1 MNGIQSRKGEALRST
16 TIGLP
21 TSDSTTRL
29 QTQPNRQTTRTLTGR
44 LCVLRRGRG
53 HVVLIR
59 PNSVQ
64 FGHLGLE
71 LMFGVRLAKRFRAS
85 LHVIRPDE
93 VVNTAL
99 YELVAD
105 NVTINVVKGWRATLL
120 TWAFFSGSA
129 LNVKDKPVPYAS
141 PIGYLL
147 TYRFFR
153 LNHLVAKGF
162 WNKVVP
168 VLKQGNKYARIPI
181 VLAHVVRRRLIAGRM
196 VHATDS
202 DRGLTSPDAASSGDP
217 NNLSLTA
224 ESSVAAEVVEQ
235 PIKIPKSKPTRLNP
249 SYGRRLWVDDI
260 GLFRIP
266 SDRLPSLGSKA
277 ENEFG
282 ILPGTPLVALHMRE
296 PGFKAG
302 REIHEQKPFKGR
314 DDSTRNVTFCN
325 YHLAMDYLRDLGYT
339 VVRIGDRTMT
349 PMRYPGI
356 IDVATSPNRTDLF
369 EFYCVACS
377 DFFIGC
383 ESGPSIIA
391 WMSGKPIVTLNA
403 TEPWS
408 LAYPVR
414 EFDTFILKPAW
425 DKLNARTV
433 GPLEMLTRDYAN
445 NARNTQR
452 FEYIENSPEDVLDAI
467 RDMVEIVAQG
477 VKPETPEQ
485 RAFRLR
491 VMGFCTRA
499 RSENSTV
506 RKHGAHHGFIG
517 RGRIS
522 PSFARKYIAPQLKQ
536 LGIANAPAELFVGA
550 A

>member
-1 MNGIQSRKGEALRST
+1 M
-16 TIGLP
+16 
-21 TSDSTTRL
+21 
-29 QTQPNRQTTRTLTGR
+29 
-44 LCVLRRGRG
+44 
-53 HVVLIR
+53 LIR
-59 PNSVQ
+59 PNPLQ

-71 LMFGVRLAKRFRAS
+71 LMFGVRLAKRFRAP
-85 LHVIRPDE
+85 LYVIRPDK

-99 YELVAD
+99 YELEAD
-105 NVTINVVKGWRATLL
+105 DVTINVVKGWRARFL

-129 LNVKDKPVPYAS
+129 LNVKDKSVPYAS

-153 LNHLVAKGF
+153 LNQLVAKGF
-162 WNKVVP
+162 SKKLAP
-168 VLKQGNKYARIPI
+168 VLSKGQKYIRTFLRFMKIVLKIPI
-181 VLAHVVRRRLIAGRM
+181 VLARLVRRRLIAASGM
-196 VHATDS
+196 QATDS
-202 DRGLTSPDAASSGDP
+202 ERGLRSRDAAAAGDP
-217 NNLSLTA
+217 NNSSLTA
-224 ESSVAAEVVEQ
+224 KSHVAAEVVGR
-235 PIKIPKSKPTRLNP
+235 PVKIRKSKPTRLNP
-249 SYGRRLWVDDI
+249 SYGRRLWVDDV

-266 SDRLPSLGSKA
+266 PDRLPSLSAKA
-277 ENEFG
+277 EKEFG

-314 DDSTRNVTFCN
+314 DNSTRNVTFSN
-325 YHLAMDYLRDLGYT
+325 YHPAMDYLRDLGYT
-339 VVRIGDRTMT
+339 VVRIGDRTMMPT
-349 PMRYPGI
+349 RYPGI
-356 IDVATSPNRTDLF
+356 VDLATSPNRTDLF

-414 EFDTFILKPAW
+414 EFDTFILKAVW

-433 GPLEMLTRDYAN
+433 SPLEMLTRDYAN

-467 RDMVEIVAQG
+467 RDMVEIVDQG

-522 PSFARKYIAPQLKQ
+522 PSFARKYIAPQLKR
-536 LGIANAPAELFVGA
+536 LGIANAPAEPCVGA